1 MTNKIFLL
9 FLLTLMR
16 LGTAWAQTHTEK
28 YNFGDGEKTYNVVYL
43 SLGGVKG
50 NGSGDSREN
59 AVATWANAY
68 SKLPAYTGT
77 TDADRD
83 AAWDSN
89 IIVVCDEQ
97 AKANLFINETVSG
110 NRPATITGVWP
121 WTAENTTAAKV
132 KAGGRVFLNGNTAH
146 NNTLTSGTTR
156 IGADTKF
163 KYIRFGGGQY
173 SMLSMYLHDAYFD
186 VGCLTYEI
194 TYDLTEANG
203 ATAGRTAPDM
213 QLFMFANAYSFDK
226 SKTDGGFNSLM
237 RPVTLTIRSGKFGRI
252 LSNRVAGDVTTRFVI
267 ANPSK
272 PLLCTINIDIDPNTT
287 TGEWNPENN
296 PDDISFIA
304 AGMTQGTEFCDV
316 EFNIKRGKIATLV
329 GAMQGTNITAADPAG
344 LSASTFIGRTVV
356 NIKPEND
363 DDVVIQ
369 RYFAGCQ
376 GRYTSGQTTIANV
389 AFYGK
394 STLNMYGGKIVS
406 GAFLSGGGVS
416 GLKYTDSNGTT
427 YNTTDKFIPY
437 LDNTVSKNYP
447 FMGIKYQTFKADGVL
462 PTLTNMKN
470 GETLDISTTETY
482 FNIYGGEISGG
493 LYGGSYGE
501 APQLTADY
509 ALEKAGSHWG
519 NTYINIYGGKIY
531 GGVYGGGYGTTRFY
545 NEASTANKSKFLT
558 VAQVYGNTNV
568 NIYGGDISGGIYG
581 GGKGVNAQAAGQKI
595 KITTYNGTN
604 AINKDVTTVA
614 NEFTDIAKVYGNT
627 NVTIEPKILKPYKE
641 WAVPNVPEFTG
652 PNKDW
657 TFTGNI
663 YGGGALGAV
672 EGTTNVTILGGIIN
686 GDVFGAGQ
694 GEEGHP
700 EKAKVAGSTNVTVGE

>member
-1 MTNKIFLL
+1 MKQRIYILL
-9 FLLTLMR
+9 IAILA
-16 LGTAWAQTHTEK
+16 GVNAAWGQ
-28 YNFGDGEKTYNVVYL
+28 DTYNVVYL
-43 SLGGVKG
+43 KL
-50 NGSGDSREN
+50 GSGDDSKDGSTEAN
-59 AVATWANAY
+59 AVRTWAKAY
-68 SKLPAYTGT
+68 SLLPAYTGT

-83 AAWDSN
+83 AAWDHN
-89 IIVVCDEQ
+89 IIVVRDAQ
-97 AKANLFINETVSG
+97 SSANLFINETTSG

-121 WTAENTTAAKV
+121 WTAENTTFDKV
-132 KAGGRVFLNGNTAH
+132 KAGGRVYLNGNTAH
-146 NNTLTSGTTR
+146 VNTIGTATFTSGTTR

-213 QLFMFANAYSFDK
+213 QLFMFANAYKFSK
-226 SKTDGGFNSLM
+226 SKTDGGFNALM
-237 RPVTLTIRSGKFGRI
+237 TKPVTLTIRSGKFGRI
-252 LSNRVAGDVTTRFVI
+252 LSNRVAGNPVDELFVI
-267 ANPSK
+267 ANANK

-316 EFNIKRGKIATLV
+316 EFNIKRGKIATFV
-329 GAMQGTNITAADPAG
+329 GAMQGTNITNADAAN

-356 NIKPEND
+356 NIKPDND

-369 RYFAGCQ
+369 RYFSGCQ
-376 GRYTSGQTTIANV
+376 GRYTSGQTPIANV

-416 GLKYTDSNGTT
+416 GHKYTDSNGTT
-427 YNTTDKFIPY
+427 HNTTDKFIPY

-447 FMGIKYQTFKADGVL
+447 FMGIKYQTYKADGVL

-482 FNIYGGEISGG
+482 FNIYGGEIAGG

-509 ALEKAGSHWG
+509 AIEKAGSHWG
-519 NTYINIYGGKIY
+519 NTYINIYGGKIS
-531 GGVYGGGYGTTRFY
+531 GGVYGGGYGTTRYY
-545 NEASTANKSKFLT
+545 NEAKAANKERFLT
-558 VAQVYGNTNV
+558 VAQVYGTTNV
-568 NIYGGDISGGIYG
+568 NIYGGDITGGIYG
-581 GGKGVNAQAAGQKI
+581 GGAGVKATGAV
-595 KITTYNGTN
+595 GT
-604 AINKDVTTVA
+604 DT
-614 NEFTDIAKVYGNT
+614 EFLNIAKVYGTT
-627 NVTIEPKILKPYKE
+627 NVTIDPRMPDDFDT
-641 WAVPNVPEFTG
+641 PNPS
-652 PNKDW
+652 W
-657 TFTGNI
+657 TYTGNI

-672 EGTTNVTILGGIIN
+672 EGNTNVTILGGKITGN
-686 GDVFGAGQ
+686 VFGAGQ

-700 EKAKVAGSTNVTVGE
+700 NKAKVTGDTNVTVGQQP

>member
-1 MTNKIFLL
+1 MTRRLYI
-9 FLLTLMR
+9 FLLTL
-16 LGTAWAQTHTEK
+16 LTCVNAAWGQKTDS
-28 YNFGDGEKTYNVVYL
+28 YDYDGDGNFETYTVVYL
-43 SLGGVKG
+43 NL
-50 NGSGDSREN
+50 GSGSDSKAGDSPAN
-59 AVATWANAY
+59 AVKTWAKAY

-89 IIVVCDEQ
+89 IIVVCDAQ
-97 AKANLFINETVSG
+97 GSANLFINETTSG

-132 KAGGRVFLNGNTAH
+132 KVGGRVFLNGNTAH
-146 NNTLTSGTTR
+146 ANTIGTATFTSGTTR

-186 VGCLTYEI
+186 VGCLTHEMSYN
-194 TYDLTEANG
+194 LTEGNG
-203 ATAGRTAPDM
+203 ATAGRTAPDI
-213 QLFMFANAYSFDK
+213 QVYMFANAYVFDK
-226 SKTDGGFNSLM
+226 SKADGGFNALM
-237 RPVTLTIRSGKFGRI
+237 KKPVTLTIRSGKFGRI
-252 LSNRVAGDVTTRFVI
+252 LTNRVAGSPVDTRFVI
-267 ANPSK
+267 ANPNK

-287 TGEWNPENN
+287 TGEWNPKNN
-296 PDDISFIA
+296 PDDIAFIA
-304 AGMTQGTEFCDV
+304 AGMTQGTEFCDA

-376 GRYTSGQTTIANV
+376 GRYTSGQNTIANV

-394 STLNMYGGKIVS
+394 STLNMYGGKIVG

-416 GLKYTDSNGTT
+416 GHKYTDSKGTT
-427 YNTTDKFIPY
+427 YYTTDKFIPY
-437 LDNTVSKNYP
+437 VDNSDAYKNYP
-447 FMGIKYQTFKADGVL
+447 FMGIKYQTYKADGVL

-482 FNIYGGEISGG
+482 FNIYGGEITGG

-501 APQLTADY
+501 APQLAADY
-509 ALEKAGSHWG
+509 AIEGAGSHWG
-519 NTYINIYGGKIY
+519 NTYVNIYGGKIS
-531 GGVYGGGYGTTRFY
+531 GGVYGGGKGTPRYY
-545 NEASTANKSKFLT
+545 NEAKAANKARFLT
-558 VAQVYGNTNV
+558 GASVYGVTNV

-581 GGKGVNAQAAGQKI
+581 GGAGI
-595 KITTYNGTN
+595 DAEG
-604 AINKDVTTVA
+604 AVGA
-614 NEFTDIAKVYGNT
+614 ENEFLDIAKVYGAT
-627 NVTIEPKILKPYKE
+627 NVVIDPKTLVDRAL
-641 WAVPNVPEFTG
+641 WADSNVPEFTG
-652 PNKDW
+652 PDEDW

-663 YGGGALGAV
+663 YGGGALGSV
-672 EGTTNVTILGGIIN
+672 DGETNVSIKGGTIN
-686 GDVFGAGQ
+686 GNVFGAGM
-694 GEEGHP
+694 GEDGHP
-700 EKAKVAGSTNVTVGE
+700 NKAKVTGDTNVTVGE

>member
-1 MTNKIFLL
+1 MKQRLYIFLIAI
-9 FLLTLMR
+9 LTCVNA
-16 LGTAWAQTHTEK
+16 AWAQTYHTET
-28 YNFGDGEKTYNVVYL
+28 YDFGDGEKTYNVVYL
-43 SLGGVKG
+43 NLS
-50 NGSGDSREN
+50 SGDNSKAGDTREN
-59 AVATWANAY
+59 AVKTWATAY
-68 SKLPAYTGT
+68 SKLPAYTGS

-89 IIVVCDEQ
+89 IIVVCDAQ
-97 AKANLFINETVSG
+97 NSANLFINETTSG

-121 WTAENTTAAKV
+121 WTPENTTAEKV

-146 NNTLTSGTTR
+146 DASTVGKATFTSGTTR

-186 VGCLTYEI
+186 VGCLTNDISVE
-194 TYDLTEANG
+194 LAEANG
-203 ATAGRTAPDM
+203 ATSGRKAPDIQM
-213 QLFMFANAYSFDK
+213 FLFANAYKFSKD
-226 SKTDGGFNSLM
+226 KTDGGFNDLM
-237 RPVTLTIRSGKFGRI
+237 KKPVTLTIRSGKFGRI
-252 LSNRVAGDVTTRFVI
+252 LSNRVAGTPVDELYVI
-267 ANPSK
+267 ANPNK

-287 TGEWNPENN
+287 EGDWNPKNN
-296 PDDISFIA
+296 PDDIAFIA

-329 GAMQGTNITAADPAG
+329 GAMQGTNITNADKAN
-344 LSASTFIGRTVV
+344 LSASTFIGRTIV
-356 NIKPEND
+356 NIKPDND

-369 RYFAGCQ
+369 RYYAGCL
-376 GRYTSGQTTIANV
+376 GRYTSSQTTIANV

-394 STLNMYGGKIVS
+394 STLNLYGGKIVS

-416 GLKYTDSNGTT
+416 GLKYTDSKGTT

-437 LDNTVSKNYP
+437 LDNTASKNYP

-482 FNIYGGEISGG
+482 FNIYGGEIAGG

-509 ALEKAGSHWG
+509 AIEGAGSHWG
-519 NTYINIYGGKIY
+519 NTYVNVYGGKIS
-531 GGVYGGGYGTTRFY
+531 GGVYGGGKGTSRYY
-545 NEASTANKSKFLT
+545 NEAKAANKARFLT
-558 VAQVYGNTNV
+558 GASVYGVTNV

-581 GGKGVNAQAAGQKI
+581 GGAGI
-595 KITTYNGTN
+595 DAEG
-604 AINKDVTTVA
+604 AVGA
-614 NEFTDIAKVYGNT
+614 ENEFLNIAKVVGTT
-627 NVTIEPKILKPYKE
+627 NVTIDPKILKPFNE

-652 PNKDW
+652 PDEDW

-672 EGTTNVTILGGIIN
+672 EGATNVVIKGGIIN
-686 GDVFGAGQ
+686 GNVFGAGK
-694 GEEGHP
+694 GEDGHP
-700 EKAKVAGSTNVTVGE
+700 NKAKVTGNINVLVDKDWTPLSGG

>member
-1 MTNKIFLL
+1 MLSIIV
-9 FLLTLMR
+9 MGM
-16 LGTAWAQTHTEK
+16 GTAWAQTTPHTET
-28 YNFGDGEKTYNVVYL
+28 YDFDGEGDSVTYNVVYL
-43 SLGGVKG
+43 NLGSG
-50 NGSGDSREN
+50 NDTKAGDSREN
-59 AVATWANAY
+59 AVKTWAAAY
-68 SKLPAYTGT
+68 GKLPAYNGT

-83 AAWDSN
+83 TAWDHN
-89 IIVVCDEQ
+89 IIVVCDAQ
-97 AKANLFINETVSG
+97 GSANLFINETTSG

-121 WTAENTTAAKV
+121 WTPENTTAAKV
-132 KAGGRVFLNGNTAH
+132 KAGGRVYLNGNTAH
-146 NNTLTSGTTR
+146 ANTIGTATFTSGTTR

-203 ATAGRTAPDM
+203 ATAGRTAPDIQM
-213 QLFMFANAYSFDK
+213 FMFANAYKFSK
-226 SKTDGGFNSLM
+226 SKTDGGFNDLLKK
-237 RPVTLTIRSGKFGRI
+237 PVTLTIRSGKFGRI
-252 LSNRVAGDVTTRFVI
+252 LSNRVAGSPVDELYVI
-267 ANPSK
+267 ANPNK

-287 TGEWNPENN
+287 TGDWNPENN

-329 GAMQGTNITAADPAG
+329 GAMQGTNITNADPAG

-356 NIKPEND
+356 NIIPDND

-369 RYFAGCQ
+369 RYYAGCQ
-376 GRYTSGQTTIANV
+376 GRYTNGQTTIANV

-394 STLNMYGGKIVS
+394 STLNMYGGKIIS

-416 GLKYTDSNGTT
+416 GHKYTDGNGTT
-427 YNTTDKFIPY
+427 YYTTDKFIPY
-437 LDNTVSKNYP
+437 LDNTASPNYP

-470 GETLDISTTETY
+470 GETLDISTTETH

-509 ALEKAGSHWG
+509 AIEGAGSHWG
-519 NTYINIYGGKIY
+519 DTYINIYGGKIS
-531 GGVYGGGYGTTRFY
+531 GGVYGGGYGTTRYY
-545 NEASTANKSKFLT
+545 NEAKPANKARFLT
-558 VAQVYGNTNV
+558 GASVYGNTNV

-581 GGKGVNAQAAGQKI
+581 GGAGVAATGAV
-595 KITTYNGTN
+595 GT
-604 AINKDVTTVA
+604 DT
-614 NEFTDIAKVYGNT
+614 EFLNIAKVYGTT
-627 NVTIEPKILKPYKE
+627 NVTIDPKTLKPKSE
-641 WAVPNVPEFTG
+641 WADQNIPEYT
-652 PNKDW
+652 PDSTW
-657 TFTGNI
+657 TFTGDI

-672 EGTTNVTILGGIIN
+672 KGKTSVIIKGGIIN
-686 GDVFGAGQ
+686 GNVFGAGK
-694 GEEGHP
+694 GENGHP
-700 EKAKVAGSTNVTVGE
+700 DKAKVEGETNVIIDSGWTE

>member
-1 MTNKIFLL
+1 MNKTMTYKNTYIARIVTMLII
-9 FLLTLMR
+9 MVI
-16 LGTAWAQTHTEK
+16 GVGSAWAQNTET
-28 YNFGDGEKTYNVVYL
+28 YDYGDGEKTYNVVYL
-43 SLGGVKG
+43 KLGGATGAKNG
-50 NGSGDSREN
+50 NTRDD
-59 AVATWANAY
+59 AVGTWADAY
-68 SKLPAYTGT
+68 KKLPAYTGA

-89 IIVVCDEQ
+89 IIVVCDAQE
-97 AKANLFINETVSG
+97 KANLFINETTSG

-121 WTAENTTAAKV
+121 WTPENTTAAKV
-132 KAGGRVFLNGNTAH
+132 MAGGRVFLNGNTAH

-173 SMLSMYLHDAYFD
+173 SMLSMYLHDTYFD
-186 VGCLTYEI
+186 VGCLTNEI
-194 TYDLTEANG
+194 SYNLTEANG
-203 ATAGRTAPDM
+203 ATAGRTAPDIQM
-213 QLFMFANAYSFDK
+213 FLFANAYSFDK
-226 SKTDGGFNSLM
+226 NKTDGGFNDLM
-237 RPVTLTIRSGKFGRI
+237 KKPVTLTVRSGKFGRI
-252 LSNRVAGDVTTRFVI
+252 MSNRVAGDVTTRFVV
-267 ANPSK
+267 ANPNK

-287 TGEWNPENN
+287 TGEWNPKNN
-296 PDDISFIA
+296 PDDIAFIA

-316 EFNIKRGKIATLV
+316 EFNIKRGKIATFV

-356 NIKPEND
+356 NIDPIND

-376 GRYTSGQTTIANV
+376 GRFTSGQTTIANV

-394 STLNMYGGKIVS
+394 SILNMFGGKIVS

-437 LDNTVSKNYP
+437 LDATASKNYP
-447 FMGIKYQTFKADGVL
+447 FMGIKYQTYKADGVL

-470 GETLDISTTETY
+470 GETLDISITETH

-509 ALEKAGSHWG
+509 AIAGAGSHWG
-519 NTYINIYGGKIY
+519 NTYVNIYGGKII
-531 GGVYGGGYGTTRFY
+531 GGVYGGGKGTPRYY
-545 NEASTANKSKFLT
+545 NEAKAANKARFLT
-558 VAQVYGNTNV
+558 GASVYGNTNV
-568 NIYGGDISGGIYG
+568 NIYGGDISDGIYG
-581 GGKGVNAQAAGQKI
+581 GGAGVVAEG
-595 KITTYNGTN
+595 
-604 AINKDVTTVA
+604 AIGEE
-614 NEFTDIAKVYGNT
+614 NEFLNIAKVYGTT
-627 NVTIEPKILKPYKE
+627 NVTIEPKVLKNRAE
-641 WAVPNVPEFTG
+641 WADPNIPEFSG
-652 PNKDW
+652 PNNDW
-657 TFTGNI
+657 TYTGNI
-663 YGGGALGAV
+663 YGGGAKGSV
-672 EGTTNVTILGGIIN
+672 EGDTNVKILGGIIN
-686 GDVFGAGQ
+686 GNVFGAGQ

-700 EKAKVAGSTNVTVGE
+700 DKAKVTGSTNVTVGE

>member
-1 MTNKIFLL
+1 MNQRLYIL
-9 FLLTLMR
+9 LLTL
-16 LGTAWAQTHTEK
+16 LACFNAVWAQHTET

-43 SLGGVKG
+43 NLGGGDDSNAGDARETPVK
-50 NGSGDSREN
+50 
-59 AVATWANAY
+59 TWAKAY
-68 SKLPAYTGT
+68 SLLPTYSGT

-89 IIVVCDEQ
+89 IIVVCDAQ
-97 AKANLFINETVSG
+97 ASANLFINETTSG

-121 WTAENTTAAKV
+121 WTPENTTFAKV
-132 KAGGRVFLNGNTAH
+132 KVGGRVFLNGNTAH
-146 NNTLTSGTTR
+146 TNTIGTATFTSGTTR

-194 TYDLTEANG
+194 TYDLTVANG

-213 QLFMFANAYSFDK
+213 QLFMFANAYVFDK
-226 SKTDGGFNSLM
+226 TKTDGGFNALM
-237 RPVTLTIRSGKFGRI
+237 TKPVTLTIRSGKFGRI
-252 LSNRVAGDVTTRFVI
+252 LTNRVAGSPVDTRFVI
-267 ANPSK
+267 ANANK

-304 AGMTQGTEFCDV
+304 AGMTQGTEFCDA
-316 EFNIKRGKIATLV
+316 EFNIRQGKIATLV
-329 GAMQGTNITAADPAG
+329 GAMQGTNITNADAAG

-356 NIKPEND
+356 NLNPAND

-369 RYFAGCQ
+369 RYYAGCM
-376 GRYTSGQTTIANV
+376 GRYTSGQSPIANV

-394 STLNMYGGKIVS
+394 SILNMYGGKIVS

-437 LDNTVSKNYP
+437 LDGTASKNYP
-447 FMGIKYQTFKADGVL
+447 FMGIKYQTYKADGVL

-470 GETLDISTTETY
+470 GETLDISTTETH

-509 ALEKAGSHWG
+509 AIEGAGSHWG
-519 NTYINIYGGKIY
+519 NTYINIYGGKIA
-531 GGVYGGGYGTTRFY
+531 GGVYGGGAGTTRYY
-545 NEASTANKSKFLT
+545 NEAKAANKARFLT
-558 VAQVYGNTNV
+558 VASVYGTTNV
-568 NIYGGDISGGIYG
+568 NIYGGDIRDGIFG
-581 GGKGVNAQAAGQKI
+581 GGAGVAAEGAV
-595 KITTYNGTN
+595 G
-604 AINKDVTTVA
+604 AVT
-614 NEFTDIAKVYGNT
+614 EFLNIAKVYGTT
-627 NVTIEPKILKPYKE
+627 NVTIDPQILKDKAE
-641 WAVPNVPEFTG
+641 WADPKVPEFAG
-652 PNKDW
+652 PDNDW
-657 TFTGNI
+657 RYTGNI
-663 YGGGALGAV
+663 YGGGAKGSV
-672 EGTTNVTILGGIIN
+672 EGDTNVIIKGGIID
-686 GDVFGAGQ
+686 GSVFGAGQ

-700 EKAKVAGSTNVTVGE
+700 DKAKVTGNTTVTVGEQP

>member
-1 MTNKIFLL
+1 MLSIIV
-9 FLLTLMR
+9 MGI
-16 LGTAWAQTHTEK
+16 GTAWAQTYHTET
-28 YNFGDGEKTYNVVYL
+28 YDFDGDGDSVTYNVVYL
-43 SLGGVKG
+43 NLGSG
-50 NGSGDSREN
+50 NNSKAGDSREN
-59 AVATWANAY
+59 AVKTWAVAY

-77 TDADRD
+77 TDAERD
-83 AAWDSN
+83 SAWDHN
-89 IIVVCDEQ
+89 IIVVCDAQ
-97 AKANLFINETVSG
+97 GSANLFINETTSD

-121 WTAENTTAAKV
+121 WDAEHTTADYV
-132 KAGGRVFLNGNTAH
+132 KTNGGRVFLNGNTAH
-146 NNTLTSGTTR
+146 ANTIGTATFTNGTTR

-203 ATAGRTAPDM
+203 ATAGRTAPDIQM
-213 QLFMFANAYSFDK
+213 FMFANAYKF
-226 SKTDGGFNSLM
+226 SKTMTDGGFNDLLKK
-237 RPVTLTIRSGKFGRI
+237 PVTLTIRSGKFGRI
-252 LSNRVAGDVTTRFVI
+252 LSNRVAGTPVDELYVI
-267 ANPSK
+267 ANPNK
-272 PLLCTINIDIDPNTT
+272 PLLCTINIDIDSNTT
-287 TGEWNPENN
+287 TGDWNPENN

-329 GAMQGTNITAADPAG
+329 GAMQGTNITNADPAG

-356 NIKPEND
+356 NIIPDND

-369 RYFAGCQ
+369 RYYAGCL
-376 GRYTSGQTTIANV
+376 GRYTSGQKPIANV

-394 STLNMYGGKIVS
+394 SILNMYGGMIVG

-416 GLKYTDSNGTT
+416 GHKYTDSDGTT

-437 LDNTVSKNYP
+437 LDNSNAYKNYP
-447 FMGIKYQTFKADGVL
+447 FMGIKYQTFKTDGVL

-470 GETLDISTTETY
+470 GETLDISTTETH

-501 APQLTADY
+501 APQLTANY
-509 ALEKAGSHWG
+509 AIEGAGSHWG
-519 NTYINIYGGKIY
+519 NTYINIYGGKIT
-531 GGVYGGGYGTTRFY
+531 GGVYGGGYGTTRY
-545 NEASTANKSKFLT
+545 YVEADAANKARFLT
-558 VAQVYGNTNV
+558 GASVYGNTNV

-581 GGKGVNAQAAGQKI
+581 GGAGVAATGAV
-595 KITTYNGTN
+595 GT
-604 AINKDVTTVA
+604 DT
-614 NEFTDIAKVYGNT
+614 EFLNIAKVYGTT
-627 NVTIEPKILKPYKE
+627 NVTIDPKTLKPKSE
-641 WAVPNVPEFTG
+641 WADPKVPEFTG
-652 PNKDW
+652 PNPSW

-672 EGTTNVTILGGIIN
+672 KGKTSVIIKGGIIN
-686 GDVFGAGQ
+686 GNVFGAGK
-694 GEEGHP
+694 GENGHP
-700 EKAKVAGSTNVTVGE
+700 DKAKVEGETNVIIDSGWTE

>member
-1 MTNKIFLL
+1 MKQYINKVLLL
-9 FLLTLMR
+9 FFLTCVNA
-16 LGTAWAQTHTEK
+16 AWAGIEYHD
-28 YNFGDGEKTYNVVYL
+28 YDGDGNFETYNVVYL
-43 SLGGVKG
+43 KLGA
-50 NGSGDSREN
+50 GSDSKDGSTEAN
-59 AVATWANAY
+59 AVNTWAKAY
-68 SKLPAYTGT
+68 SLLPAYSGT

-83 AAWDSN
+83 AAWDHN
-89 IIVVCDEQ
+89 IIVVRNAQ
-97 AKANLFINETVSG
+97 NSANLFINETTSG

-121 WTAENTTAAKV
+121 WDAEHTTADYV
-132 KAGGRVFLNGNTAH
+132 KTNGGRVFLNGNTAH
-146 NNTLTSGTTR
+146 ADTNGKVTFTSGTTR

-163 KYIRFGGGQY
+163 KYIRFGGGQF

-186 VGCLTYEI
+186 VGCLTNEMSYN
-194 TYDLTEANG
+194 LTEGNG
-203 ATAGRTAPDM
+203 ATAGRTAPDI
-213 QLFMFANAYSFDK
+213 QVFLFANAYKFSKD
-226 SKTDGGFNSLM
+226 KTDGGFNDLM
-237 RPVTLTIRSGKFGRI
+237 KKPVTLTIRSGKFGRI
-252 LSNRVAGDVTTRFVI
+252 LSNRVAGNPVDELFVI
-267 ANPSK
+267 ANANK

-287 TGEWNPENN
+287 TGDWNPKNN
-296 PDDISFIA
+296 PDDIAFIA

-329 GAMQGTNITAADPAG
+329 GAMQGTNITNADNAN

-356 NIKPEND
+356 NINPEND

-376 GRYTSGQTTIANV
+376 GRYTSGQKPIANV

-416 GLKYTDSNGTT
+416 GHKYTDSNGTT
-427 YNTTDKFIPY
+427 HSTTDKFIPY
-437 LDNTVSKNYP
+437 LDATASKTYP

-482 FNIYGGEISGG
+482 FNIYGGEITGG

-509 ALEKAGSHWG
+509 AIEGAGSHWG
-519 NTYINIYGGKIY
+519 NTYVNIYGGKIS
-531 GGVYGGGYGTTRFY
+531 GGVYGGGKGTPRYY
-545 NEASTANKSKFLT
+545 NEAKAENKARFLT
-558 VAQVYGNTNV
+558 GASVYGVTNV

-581 GGKGVNAQAAGQKI
+581 GGAGI
-595 KITTYNGTN
+595 DAEG
-604 AINKDVTTVA
+604 AVGA
-614 NEFTDIAKVYGNT
+614 ENEFLNIAKVYGTT
-627 NVTIEPKILKPYKE
+627 NVTINPKILKPFNE
-641 WAVPNVPEFTG
+641 WTVPNVPEFTG
-652 PNKDW
+652 PDESW

-672 EGTTNVTILGGIIN
+672 EGTSNVIIKGGIITGN
-686 GDVFGAGQ
+686 VFGAGE
-694 GEEGHP
+694 GEVGHP
-700 EKAKVAGSTNVTVGE
+700 DKAKITGNTNVTVSDQP

>member
-1 MTNKIFLL
+1 MKQRLYI
-9 FLLTLMR
+9 FLLTL
-16 LGTAWAQTHTEK
+16 LTCVNAAWGQKTDS
-28 YNFGDGEKTYNVVYL
+28 YDYDGDGNFETYTVVYL
-43 SLGGVKG
+43 NL
-50 NGSGDSREN
+50 GSGSDSKAGDSPAN
-59 AVATWANAY
+59 AVKTWAKAY
-68 SKLPAYTGT
+68 SKLPAYTGA

-89 IIVVCDEQ
+89 IIVVCDAQ
-97 AKANLFINETVSG
+97 GSANLFINETTSG

-132 KAGGRVFLNGNTAH
+132 KVGGRVYLNGNTAH
-146 NNTLTSGTTR
+146 DNTIGTATFKTGTTR

-186 VGCLTYEI
+186 VGCLTNEMSYN
-194 TYDLTEANG
+194 LTEGNG
-203 ATAGRTAPDM
+203 ATAGRTAPDI
-213 QLFMFANAYSFDK
+213 QVYMFANAYVFDK
-226 SKTDGGFNSLM
+226 EKTDGGFNDLM
-237 RPVTLTIRSGKFGRI
+237 TKPVTLTIRSGKFGRI
-252 LSNRVAGDVTTRFVI
+252 LTNRVAGSPVDTRFVI
-267 ANPSK
+267 ANPNK

-287 TGEWNPENN
+287 TGEWNPKNN
-296 PDDISFIA
+296 PDDIAFIA
-304 AGMTQGTEFCDV
+304 AGMTQGTEFCDA

-394 STLNMYGGKIVS
+394 STLNMYGGKIVG

-416 GLKYTDSNGTT
+416 GHKYTDSNGIT

-437 LDNTVSKNYP
+437 VDNSDAYKNYP
-447 FMGIKYQTFKADGVL
+447 FMGIKYQTYKADGVL

-501 APQLTADY
+501 APQLAADY
-509 ALEKAGSHWG
+509 AIEGAGSHWG
-519 NTYINIYGGKIY
+519 NTYVNIYGGKIS
-531 GGVYGGGYGTTRFY
+531 GGVYGGGKGTPRYY
-545 NEASTANKSKFLT
+545 NEAKAANKARFLT
-558 VAQVYGNTNV
+558 GASVYGVTNV

-581 GGKGVNAQAAGQKI
+581 GGAGI
-595 KITTYNGTN
+595 DAEG
-604 AINKDVTTVA
+604 AVGA
-614 NEFTDIAKVYGNT
+614 ENEFLDIAKVYGAT
-627 NVTIEPKILKPYKE
+627 NVVIDPKTLVDRAL
-641 WAVPNVPEFTG
+641 WADSNVPEFTG
-652 PNKDW
+652 PDEDW

-672 EGTTNVTILGGIIN
+672 EGATNVIIKGGIITGN
-686 GDVFGAGQ
+686 VFGAGM
-694 GEEGHP
+694 GEDGHP
-700 EKAKVAGSTNVTVGE
+700 NKAKVTGDTNVTVGE

>member
-1 MTNKIFLL
+1 MDVKKYLDVKKRQAMKSTITKIL
-9 FLLTLMR
+9 FLFILLAASVNTVM
-16 LGTAWAQTHTEK
+16 AQSE
-28 YNFGDGEKTYNVVYL
+28 YNVVYL
-43 SLGGVKG
+43 DFTKG
-50 NGSGDSREN
+50 NDSNDGSAAN
-59 AVATWANAY
+59 KAVKSWAKAY
-68 SKLPAYTGT
+68 SLLPAYTGT

-83 AAWDSN
+83 AAWDKN
-89 IIVVCDEQ
+89 IIVVCDAQ
-97 AKANLFINETVSG
+97 GSANLFINETTSG

-132 KAGGRVFLNGNTAH
+132 KEGGRVYLNGNTAH
-146 NNTLTSGTTR
+146 ANTIGTATFTSGTTR

-163 KYIRFGGGQY
+163 KYIRFGGPQY

-186 VGCLTYEI
+186 VGCLTNEMNYN
-194 TYDLTEANG
+194 LTEGNG
-203 ATAGRTAPDM
+203 ATAGRTAPDI
-213 QLFMFANAYSFDK
+213 QVYMFANAYVFDK
-226 SKTDGGFNSLM
+226 KKTDGGFNDLM
-237 RPVTLTIRSGKFGRI
+237 KKPITLTIRSGKFGRI
-252 LSNRVAGDVTTRFVI
+252 LTNRVAGSPSDERFVI
-267 ANPSK
+267 ANANK

-287 TGEWNPENN
+287 TGEWNPKNN

-316 EFNIKRGKIATLV
+316 EFNITRGKIATFV
-329 GAMQGTNITAADPAG
+329 GAMQGTNITDADNRG

-356 NIKPEND
+356 NIIPEKD

-376 GRYTSGQTTIANV
+376 GRYTSGQTPIANV

-437 LDNTVSKNYP
+437 VDATASKNYP
-447 FMGIKYQTFKADGVL
+447 FMGIKYQTYKADGVL

-470 GETLDISTTETY
+470 GETLDISTTETH

-509 ALEKAGSHWG
+509 AIEGAGSHWG
-519 NTYINIYGGKIY
+519 NTYINIYGGTIK
-531 GGVYGGGYGTTRFY
+531 GGVYGGGYGTPRYY
-545 NEASTANKSKFLT
+545 NEAKAENKARFLT
-558 VAQVYGNTNV
+558 GASVYGNTYV
-568 NIYGGDISGGIYG
+568 NIYGGTIEGGENGGIYG
-581 GGKGVNAQAAGQKI
+581 GGKGVAATGAV
-595 KITTYNGTN
+595 GT
-604 AINKDVTTVA
+604 DT
-614 NEFTDIAKVYGNT
+614 EFLNIAKVYGTT
-627 NVTIEPKILKPYKE
+627 NVTIEPKTLKPRTE
-641 WAVPNVPEFTG
+641 WTDSNVPEFTG
-652 PNKDW
+652 PNDSW
-657 TFTGNI
+657 EFTGNI

-672 EGTTNVTILGGIIN
+672 EGNTNVKILGGIIN
-686 GDVFGAGQ
+686 GNVFGAGQ
-694 GEEGHP
+694 GEDGHP
-700 EKAKVAGSTNVTVGE
+700 DKAKVTGTANVTVGEEQ